1 MSSKKFENPIKKN
14 YCADNRFQKSQNTA
28 IKILG
33 YTASVVGYIV
43 VGVFQLITDSANE
56 AASKQKK

>member
-14 YCADNRFQKSQNTA
+14 YYADNRLQKSQNIA
-28 IKILG
+28 IKVLG

-56 AASKQKK
+56 AARKQKK